1 MKIKTNSPL
10 VKKNTSSFQKMTA
23 SARSS
28 RLFLESLESRIAP
41 AGLAGINYIDV
52 TLGTPQLL
60 KAGQGLK
67 ANGVYLMAVT
77 QGEALIY
84 TTDVNGSN
92 QFDYND
98 ITGISAG
105 NGLKLTSFV
114 NINGDIVT
122 NLLANG
128 TLSNSNGSNLGG
140 HDGLL
145 LLNSTI
151 DAITLRS
158 LTAAD
163 VAPTDNYLTHL
174 APSNYSINGN
184 VYAGGGIGDG
194 AAGDGI
200 VIDTAGTAAQ
210 VANFNASGTPYYQVS
225 GVIPYIGAVKTGTAA
240 GGNSFSFGY
249 YSTLITTTTPNPDPN
264 LPPIVTVVHNPGDL
278 QEGGT
283 LKAYTP
289 AVGVAGGNII
299 GISAINSTTAT
310 STTPASAVPF
320 TINGIVA
327 GDGGIG
333 ANGGSISNVALD
345 GDTGGLRIQAGDGGD
360 GSTSSNSKAGNG
372 GSITN
377 LSDVGSVEGL
387 VQIKTGTGG
396 EGYVGAGGAA
406 GTLSLGQFNM
416 DGNINIVLGNGG
428 NALGNAGPGSS
439 LTTGTLT
446 PTDAGGY
453 ASAVAIVTTYR
464 AAGDIGTPK
473 LIDFNDDGYADE
485 VFMTN
490 SPDQLGIVFGSAAG
504 ITSASPVLYL
514 AVPGLNSLDTS
525 TSAITVGDFNNAY
538 YPDGTPILDV
548 AVASSLPNNNNGI
561 SVFMN
566 PGNDPTTGVSIWGTE
581 ATSTTGG
588 NFIDSSLHS
597 TLPNLVNQGFLASG
611 GAITNLA
618 TGDFNG
624 DGKLDLAY
632 TQQLYQKGTIQ
643 PETTAVVLDGTGDGH
658 FFANF
663 SYNSLTGQD
672 TKMPVLNGGTMY
684 QGDGQFELK
693 ATAAEEGVA
702 ASDVLVLSGN
712 TTDNNHF
719 ISLLQNVSG
728 NLQGFDLHPTYQTAN
743 FDKNVIIN
751 FNDTTAAT
759 PLDFAITSGV
769 TRTGFPADSFDVVVL
784 DAGNAVSLFSG
795 TFTGDFTMGTG
806 VASMNETSGVT
817 LVGAQTLLGTDSHVA
832 FKGIVAGSFGGGDAT
847 QFALYTTGTGST
859 PTGFYQF
866 DLAPGGKFYSAPLL
880 TYQADLQLI
889 GVEGPSVLPDTA
901 YYDASVVAFGL
912 YNNNATATIG
922 ATSYAPLVT
931 AGTTFGYISAMATSK
946 DGAGPN
952 GVLYDPYLIQGVGFY
967 STNNG
972 AVQPVNVQ
980 QGLMDYAI
988 HITAGSGGNSDLGAG
1003 GAGGS
1008 IGNGSLSGTSASITV
1023 TLPVTQQDQPFVTLI
1038 AGNGGNGLTSGGNGG
1053 SLSGLRL
1060 QYDSAAVNFWGGFSL
1075 TAGQGGAGF
1084 FAKGGNG
1091 GGLSTFQ
1098 VQTGSEFTAGDGG
1111 SGYQGGNG
1119 GTINGASGT
1128 GGYSTYEGEI
1138 LLIAGT
1144 GGNGV
1149 VSGGTGG
1156 NITGFAPLFPRQSDS
1171 SFSGSQLVYTAG
1183 AGGSA
1188 MAGAGGAGGSVIN
1201 SSPISTTNYLG
1212 GPIVIQAGI
1221 GGNGLSGG
1229 SGGSVTNFINQS
1241 TVGSAVSEVS
1251 ILAGN
1256 GGSGIT
1262 GNGGA
1267 GGSISSIS
1275 ASSGQVDTVYGYGFN
1290 RIIAGDGGF
1299 SYGAT
1304 GGAGG
1309 NLNSVNSTA
1318 GSTAEVLVAGNGGDG
1333 LARGGLGGSIS
1344 NSYGN
1349 AANSTTSKLLVIAG
1363 AGGNAYGAVY
1373 ATDKNGDNINNIGV
1387 EGDTI
1392 SAILFLRAF
1401 GTANGIGGNGG
1412 SITNFSQQVGT
1423 QVAVDLIAG
1432 NGGSLFNYGPAGS
1445 STSNVGKGGSMS
1457 TISIAGTVGRIDP
1470 HVAIQTYGGA
1480 GTSVQDFV
1488 QNVLRD
1494 FPFVSLTDSGFA
1506 GGNVGAIV
1514 GSAGILKAGVAEDQG
1529 GSLPAGD
1536 SVAKTGSVSNFS
1548 AGSIMSM
1555 VAGSVDNIAAIN
1567 KITAI
1572 SIGAD
1577 GVYGAYKTN
1586 PIPLQTSPVPH
1597 DNNNPLYFDPY
1608 GNEVSSPLVGGSLMD
1623 GAVIALT
1630 KPTSLTGTR
1639 VF

>member
-1 MKIKTNSPL
+1 MNLKTTPPL
-10 VKKNTSSFQKMTA
+10 VKKNTPSFPKMTRP
-23 SARSS
+23 ARS
-28 RLFLESLESRIAP
+28 FLESLESRIAP
-41 AGLAGINYIDV
+41 AGLAGITYIDV

-60 KAGQGLK
+60 TAGHGLK

-92 QFDYND
+92 KFDYND

-122 NLLANG
+122 NLQANG
-128 TLSNSNGSNLGG
+128 TLSNSDGSNPTG

-163 VAPTDNYLTHL
+163 VPAGDNYLTHL

-184 VYAGGGIGDG
+184 IYAGGGIGDG

-210 VANFNASGTPYYQVS
+210 VAAFNGIGTPYYQVS
-225 GVIPYIGAVKTGTAA
+225 GVTPYIGAVKTGTAA

-249 YSTLITTTTPNPDPN
+249 YSTTTTNPNH
-264 LPPIVTVVHNPGDL
+264 VAGDL

-283 LKAYTP
+283 LKPYTP
-289 AVGVAGGNII
+289 GVGVAGGNII
-299 GISAINSTTAT
+299 GISAINSATA
-310 STTPASAVPF
+310 STTTGASPVPF

-345 GDTGGLRIQAGDGGD
+345 GDSGGLRIQAGNGGD
-360 GSTSSNSKAGNG
+360 GSKGGNG

-377 LSDVGSVEGL
+377 LSDVGSGSVEGL
-387 VQIKTGTGG
+387 VQIKTGSGG
-396 EGYVGAGGAA
+396 EGFLGAGGAA
-406 GTLSLGQFNM
+406 GTLSLGQFSMN
-416 DGNINIVLGNGG
+416 GNINFDLGNGG
-428 NALGNAGPGSS
+428 NALGNAGPGASIS
-439 LTTGTLT
+439 TGTLT
-446 PTDAGGY
+446 PTDAGGF
-453 ASAVAIVTTYR
+453 ASAVAVVTTYR

-473 LIDFNDDGYADE
+473 LIDFNNDGYADE

-504 ITSASPVLYL
+504 ITNASPVLYL

-525 TSAITVGDFNNAY
+525 TSAITVGDFNGAT
-538 YPDGTPILDV
+538 YPDGTPILDI
-548 AVASSLPNNNNGI
+548 AVASSLPNNNTGI

-611 GAITNLA
+611 GAITNLV

-624 DGKLDLAY
+624 AVYPIGSPHAGQPIMGLAY
-632 TQQLYQKGTIQ
+632 TQQVYYYNGSIQ
-643 PETTAVVLDGTGDGH
+643 PATTAVVLDGTGDGH

-663 SYNSLTGQD
+663 SYNSITGTD
-672 TKMPVLNGGTMY
+672 TKMPVLNGGTEY
-684 QGDGQFELK
+684 LGHGQFELK
-693 ATAAEEGVA
+693 ATAAQAGNA
-702 ASDVLVLSGN
+702 ASDVLVLAGIP
-712 TTDNNHF
+712 TTGDGF
-719 ISLLQNVSG
+719 VALLQDVSG
-728 NLQGFDLHPTYQTAN
+728 HLQGYGVTPTYATAD
-743 FDKNVIIN
+743 FDKSVIIGFSSYN
-751 FNDTTAAT
+751 AT
-759 PLDFAITSGV
+759 PIDIAITTGI

-795 TFTGDFTMGTG
+795 SFTGDFTMGTG

-817 LVGAQTLLGTDSHVA
+817 LVGNDTLLGTDSKVD
-832 FKGIVAGSFGGGDAT
+832 FKGIVAGSFGGADPT
-847 QFALYTTGTGST
+847 QFALYTNATANTA
-859 PTGFYQF
+859 FYTF
-866 DLAPGGKFYSAPLL
+866 NVYHGGLFYSEANL
-880 TYQADLQLI
+880 TYDADLQVLTSI
-889 GVEGPSVLPDTA
+889 GDQYAPATGN
-901 YYDASVVAFGL
+901 YDGAIVAFGL
-912 YNNNATATIG
+912 YNNDATSTLG

-931 AGTTFGYISAMATSK
+931 AGTTFGYIAAKPTSNG
-946 DGAGPN
+946 DGYN
-952 GVLYDPYLIQGVGFY
+952 LFDPYLIGGVGTY
-967 STNNG
+967 
-972 AVQPVNVQ
+972 AVNHIGGMPVIVN
-980 QGLMDYAI
+980 QGLIDYAI
-988 HITAGSGGNSDLGAG
+988 QIAAGSGGNSDLGAG

-1008 IGNGSLSGTSASITV
+1008 IGNGSLTGTTASITV
-1023 TLPVTQQDQPFVTLI
+1023 TLPVIWQDQPFVTLV
-1038 AGNGGNGLTSGGNGG
+1038 AGDGGNGLTSGGNGG

-1060 QYDSAAVNFWGGFSL
+1060 QFDPTATTLSGGFTL
-1075 TAGQGGAGF
+1075 VAAQGGTGF
-1084 FAKGGNG
+1084 FGKGGNG
-1091 GGLSTFQ
+1091 GSLSTFQ
-1098 VQTGSEFTAGDGG
+1098 AQRGSNFVAGDGG

-1119 GTINGASGT
+1119 GTINGTSGT
-1128 GGYSTYEGEI
+1128 AGYTTYESEI
-1138 LLIAGT
+1138 YLVAGN
-1144 GGNGV
+1144 GGSGV

-1156 NITGFAPLFPRQSDS
+1156 NITGFAPLFPPPNGGSDIGFNGGYLS
-1171 SFSGSQLVYTAG
+1171 YTAG

-1188 MAGAGGAGGSVIN
+1188 MAGAGGTGGSVIS

-1212 GPIVIQAGI
+1212 GEIVIQSGE

-1229 SGGSVTNFINQS
+1229 TGGSVSNFTNQS
-1241 TVGSAVSEVS
+1241 TAASAVSEIS

-1256 GGSGIT
+1256 GGTGIT

-1267 GGSISSIS
+1267 GGSISSVS
-1275 ASSGQVDTVYGYGFN
+1275 ASSGRSDPYYGYN
-1290 RIIAGDGGF
+1290 RIIAGEGGF

-1333 LARGGLGGSIS
+1333 LARGGLGGSVS

-1349 AANSTTSKLLVIAG
+1349 AANSSTSKLLVIAG

-1373 ATDKNGDNINNIGV
+1373 ATDTNGDNLNNIGIA
-1387 EGDTI
+1387 GDTN
-1392 SAILFLRAF
+1392 AVILALRAF
-1401 GTANGIGGNGG
+1401 GAANGIGGNGG

-1432 NGGSLFNYGPAGS
+1432 NGGSVFNYGNAGYN
-1445 STSNVGKGGSMS
+1445 TSNVGKGGSMS
-1457 TISIAGTVGRIDP
+1457 TISIVGTVGRINP
-1470 HVAIQTYGGA
+1470 NVAIQTYGYA

-1494 FPFVSLTDSGFA
+1494 SPFVSLTDSGYY
-1506 GGNVGAIV
+1506 GGNVGAIL

-1529 GSLPAGD
+1529 GSLPATD

-1567 KITAI
+1567 TITAI
-1572 SIGAD
+1572 SLTGTD

-1586 PIPLQTSPVPH
+1586 PIPQQTTPVLH
-1597 DNNNPLYFDPY
+1597 DNNNPLYFDTN
-1608 GNEVSSPLVGGSLMD
+1608 GNEVSSPLIGGSLMD

-1639 VF
+1639 IF

>member
-1 MKIKTNSPL
+1 MNLKTTPPL
-10 VKKNTSSFQKMTA
+10 VKKNTPSFPKMTRP
-23 SARSS
+23 ARS
-28 RLFLESLESRIAP
+28 FLESLESRIAP
-41 AGLAGINYIDV
+41 AGLAGITYIDV

-60 KAGQGLK
+60 TAGHGLK

-92 QFDYND
+92 KFDYND

-122 NLLANG
+122 NLQANG
-128 TLSNSNGSNLGG
+128 TLSNSDGSNPTG

-163 VAPTDNYLTHL
+163 VPAGDNYLTHL

-184 VYAGGGIGDG
+184 IYAGGGIGDG

-210 VANFNASGTPYYQVS
+210 VAAFNGIGTPYYQVS
-225 GVIPYIGAVKTGTAA
+225 GVTPYIGAVKTGTAA

-249 YSTLITTTTPNPDPN
+249 YSTTTTNPN
-264 LPPIVTVVHNPGDL
+264 HAAGDL

-283 LKAYTP
+283 LKPYTP
-289 AVGVAGGNII
+289 GVGVAGGNII
-299 GISAINSTTAT
+299 GISAIDSSTAT

-360 GSTSSNSKAGNG
+360 GSTSSSGKAGNG

-377 LSDVGSVEGL
+377 LSDLGSIEGL

-396 EGYVGAGGAA
+396 EGFVGAGGAA
-406 GTLSLGQFNM
+406 GTLVLGQFNM
-416 DGNINIVLGNGG
+416 DGNIHFELGNGG

-453 ASAVAIVTTYR
+453 ASAVAIVTTFR

-490 SPDQLGIVFGSAAG
+490 SPNQLGIVFGSAAG
-504 ITSASPVLYL
+504 ITSTSPVLYL

-525 TSAITVGDFNNAY
+525 TSAITVGDFNGAT
-538 YPDGTPILDV
+538 YPDGTPILDI
-548 AVASSLPNNNNGI
+548 AVASSLPNNNTGI

-611 GAITNLA
+611 GAITNLV

-632 TQQLYQKGTIQ
+632 TQQVYQKGTIAA
-643 PETTAVVLDGTGDGH
+643 ETTAVVLDGTGDGH

-663 SYNSLTGQD
+663 SYDSFTNTD
-672 TKMPVLNGGTMY
+672 TKMPVLDGGTNY
-684 QGDGQFELK
+684 QGDGVFVLK
-693 ATAAEEGVA
+693 ATAAEEGVG
-702 ASDVLVLSGN
+702 ASDVLVLAGVPTN
-712 TTDNNHF
+712 RTAFVD
-719 ISLLQNVSG
+719 LLQNVPGGGQYVNELTTVST
-728 NLQGFDLHPTYQTAN
+728 QDPYAATAN
-743 FDKNVIIN
+743 FDKNVIIGFTN
-751 FNDTTAAT
+751 YFTT
-759 PLDFAITSGV
+759 PIDFAITSGV
-769 TRTGFPADSFDVVVL
+769 TGSSFNVVVL
-784 DAGNAVSLFSG
+784 DAGNQVSLFAG
-795 TFTGDFTMGTG
+795 TFTGDFSTGTG
-806 VASMNETSGVT
+806 QAGMSETNGVT
-817 LVGAQTLLGTDSHVA
+817 LVGEQTLLGTDSHVA

-866 DLAPGGKFYSAPLL
+866 DLAPGGQLFSGALL
-880 TYQADLQLI
+880 TYQADLTTN
-889 GVEGPSVLPDTA
+889 GVESPLVLPATA
-901 YYDASVVAFGL
+901 YYDASIVAFGL
-912 YNNNATATIG
+912 YNNDATSTTG

-946 DGAGPN
+946 DGYGPL
-952 GVLYDPYLIQGVGFY
+952 GVLYDPNLIQGVGYY
-967 STNNG
+967 STDNG
-972 AVQPVNVQ
+972 AIQPVIVNH
-980 QGLMDYAI
+980 GLIDYRI
-988 HITAGSGGNSDLGAG
+988 QIIAGSGGNSDLGAG

-1008 IGNGSLSGTSASITV
+1008 IGNGLLTTTTASFTV

-1053 SLSGLRL
+1053 SQSGLRL
-1060 QYDSAAVNFWGGFSL
+1060 QYDPAATNFWGGFSI

-1119 GTINGASGT
+1119 GTINGSSGT
-1128 GGYSTYEGEI
+1128 GGYTTYEGEI
-1138 LLIAGT
+1138 FLFAGA

-1156 NITGFAPLFPRQSDS
+1156 NITGFAPLFPPQSGS
-1171 SFSGSQLVYTAG
+1171 SFAGSLLAYTAG

-1188 MAGAGGAGGSVIN
+1188 MAGAGGTGGSVIN

-1212 GPIVIQAGI
+1212 GPIVIQAGV

-1229 SGGSVTNFINQS
+1229 IGGSVTNFTNQS
-1241 TVGSAVSEVS
+1241 TVGAAVSEVS

-1267 GGSISSIS
+1267 GGSISSIA
-1275 ASSGQVDTVYGYGFN
+1275 ASSGQVDTIFGYGFN
-1290 RIIAGDGGF
+1290 RIIAGDGGV

-1333 LARGGLGGSIS
+1333 LARGGLGGSVS

-1349 AANSTTSKLLVIAG
+1349 AANSSTSKLLVIAG
-1363 AGGNAYGAVY
+1363 AGGSAYGAVY
-1373 ATDKNGDNINNIGV
+1373 ATDKNGDNINNIGIA
-1387 EGDTI
+1387 GDTNPV
-1392 SAILFLRAF
+1392 ILALRAF
-1401 GTANGIGGNGG
+1401 GAANGIGGNGG
-1412 SITNFSQQVGT
+1412 SINNFSQLVGT

-1432 NGGSLFNYGPAGS
+1432 NGGSIYNYGNAGS
-1445 STSNVGKGGSMS
+1445 NTSNVGKGGSMS

-1470 HVAIQTYGGA
+1470 NEAIQTYGGA

-1488 QNVLRD
+1488 QNVLID
-1494 FPFVSLTDSGFA
+1494 DPYVSLTDSGFT

-1529 GSLPAGD
+1529 GSLPATD
-1536 SVAKTGSVSNFS
+1536 SVAKTGSVATFS

-1567 KITAI
+1567 TITAI
-1572 SIGAD
+1572 SLTDTD

-1586 PIPLQTSPVPH
+1586 PIPLQSSPVPH
-1597 DNNNPLYFDPY
+1597 DNNNPLYFDAF

-1630 KPTSLTGTR
+1630 KPTSLKGTR
-1639 VF
+1639 IF